1 MLTALSYFFWVAV
14 ALGILVFVHELGHFL
29 FARLFGMRVDAFSL
43 GFPPNIIA
51 KQVGQTEYRLGVIP
65 LGGYVKIAG
74 MIDESMEMPYEMR
87 PVLDADG
94 QPKLD
99 KKGRPLY
106 EEVLDADGKPILVEA
121 SEPESDEYRAKPVW
135 QRILVIT
142 GGVIFNVIFAWMV
155 YTGLNL
161 AYGER
166 TTPPEN
172 LPFEIVPGSFASEM
186 GLETGDRAY
195 AINGTPLQRIEDLTP
210 MVLADENLRL
220 SVIRGQ
226 DTVVVNG
233 LERGLTRFSIA
244 QREAEAAGNPPD
256 LRNIIGIDVML
267 PALVTSISPGSAAEE
282 AGLQPGD
289 RIVAADSER
298 VTSWQDFT
306 EAVNS
311 SEGEPLALRV
321 ERETGTVEIDVTPRE
336 SGDGYLVGVGSDPT
350 MYGARVA
357 DLGLGRSMSLGVDQ
371 TASMIGT
378 YFGFVGKIVTGRE
391 SFRQNVGGPIMIA
404 KQAKEAAD
412 MGGTQFWNLVAT
424 LSIALAVFNI
434 LPIPVLDG
442 GHLVF
447 LVYEGIVRREPSL
460 RFRIA
465 VQKVGM
471 VAILALMVFVIFNDT
486 LRIFG

>member
-1 MLTALSYFFWVAV
+1 MLTALSYFFWVAI

-43 GFPPNIIA
+43 GFPPNIIS
-51 KQVGQTEYRLGVIP
+51 KRVGQTEYRLGAIP

-74 MIDESMEMPYEMR
+74 MIDES
-87 PVLDADG
+87 LDMD
-94 QPKLD
+94 D
-99 KKGRPLY
+99 M
-106 EEVLDADGKPILVEA
+106 VE
-121 SEPESDEYRAKPVW
+121 SEPEPDEYRAKPVW

-166 TTPPEN
+166 STPPEN
-172 LPFEIVPGSFASEM
+172 IPFEIVPGSFADDM
-186 GLETGDRAY
+186 GLETGDRVY
-195 AINGTPLQRIEDLTP
+195 ALNGEKLTRIEELLSP
-210 MVLADENLRL
+210 IVLADENIRL
-220 SVIRGQ
+220 TVVRGV
-226 DTVVVNG
+226 DTVTVGG
-233 LERGLTRFSIA
+233 LGGALTRFSVA
-244 QREAEAAGNPPD
+244 QREAEDAGEEAD
-256 LRNIIGIDVML
+256 LGSVIGIIL
-267 PALVTSISPGSAAEE
+267 QRPTLLTSISPGSAADE
-282 AGLQPGD
+282 AGIQPGD
-289 RIVAADSER
+289 RVLAVDGRTVA
-298 VTSWQDFT
+298 SWDAFT
-306 EAVNS
+306 DAVNAS
-311 SEGEPLALRV
+311 GGEPLALRLDRSGQIV
-321 ERETGTVEIDVTPRE
+321 DLDVTPRP
-336 SGDGYLVGVGSDPT
+336 SGDGYLVGVGSDAT
-350 MYGARVA
+350 AMGVQQA
-357 DLGLGRSMSLGVDQ
+357 DLGLIESASRGVDQ
-371 TASMIGT
+371 TVTMIGT
-378 YFGFVGKIVTGRE
+378 YFGFVGKLVTRRE
-391 SFRQNVGGPIMIA
+391 SFRENVGGPIMIA